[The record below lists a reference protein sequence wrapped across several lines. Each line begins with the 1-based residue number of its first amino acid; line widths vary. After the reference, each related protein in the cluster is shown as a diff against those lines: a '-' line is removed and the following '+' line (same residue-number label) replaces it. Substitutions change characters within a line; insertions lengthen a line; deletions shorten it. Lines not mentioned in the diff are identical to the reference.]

1 MKQLTFALI
10 TGVFFTISSGCQ
22 TEPDKSGNSLKHI
35 SDTKVMQYALEGK
48 ILYGQ
53 HCANCHKDDGKG
65 LGKLI
70 PPLNPSDY
78 MLADIGRTVRLIKN
92 GMEGEIMVNGNAYN
106 QAMPAN
112 LKLTNIEIA
121 QISTYLY
128 NIWGNEKGLI
138 SISQV
143 EFYLDE

>member
-1 MKQLTFALI
+1 MKHEKFALI
-10 TGVFFTISSGCQ
+10 IGIMLVLSSGCKP
-22 TEPDKSGNSLKHI
+22 EADRSGNSLAHI

-48 ILYGQ
+48 LLYGQ

-78 MLADIGRTVRLIKN
+78 MVEDIGRTVRLIKN
-92 GMEGEIMVNGNAYN
+92 GMEGEIMVNGNSYN

-112 LKLTNIEIA
+112 PKLTNIEIA

-138 SISQV
+138 SIPQV
-143 EFYLDE
+143 EVYLKE

>member
-1 MKQLTFALI
+1 MKHERLALLI
-10 TGVFFTISSGCQ
+10 GIILVLSIGCKP
-22 TEPDKSGNSLKHI
+22 ELDRSGNSLAHI

-48 ILYGQ
+48 LLYAQ
-53 HCANCHKDDGKG
+53 HCENCHKNDGKG

-78 MLADIGRTVRLIKN
+78 MVDDIGRTARLIKN
-92 GMEGEIMVNGNAYN
+92 GLEGEILVNGISYK

-112 LKLTNIEIA
+112 QKLTNIEIA
-121 QISTYLY
+121 QIMTYLY

-138 SISQV
+138 STQEV
-143 EFYLDE
+143 EFFLKN